1 MRAAGA
7 LEASIEPV
15 DDNKRQ
21 RRTDSVE
28 IYVDPRGSA
37 ANTAETFIAGIMP
50 SMGSMTGPPGAGRD
64 RDNHQGVAEETAPG
78 MEVAVTMA
86 DSEEEYSG
94 YDLEVKIPFDV
105 FPDAIDPRH
114 MGFNVLINDSDTQNQ
129 AAQVR
134 VGWSTFAGVR
144 ADPWRWGQVSL
155 EGLEDAGSEPK
166 DAVLPSTAA
175 RSVDSPLSII
185 QSAGDRVPL
194 GGHSPTSPHLE
205 IVSVERKKDRITAVV
220 HTPVKGAAKLFV
232 WDGESVLAEMERNMP
247 AGERRVNM
255 RVPGLP
261 SVLETTEVTVLA
273 SFQSEDTVSAAARR
287 LE

>member
-1 MRAAGA
+1 GRSIPYSEEMTLPPRPSADENYIHLGEEDPAPHVDGGA
-7 LEASIEPV
+7 TITE
-15 DDNKRQ
+15 N
-21 RRTDSVE
+21 
-28 IYVDPRGSA
+28 
-37 ANTAETFIAGIMP
+37 
-50 SMGSMTGPPGAGRD
+50 
-64 RDNHQGVAEETAPG
+64 
-78 MEVAVTMA
+78 
-86 DSEEEYSG
+86 EEEYSG

-105 FPDAIDPRH
+105 LPDAIDPRH
-114 MGFNVLINDSDTQNQ
+114 MGFNFLINDSDTQNQ

-220 HTPVKGAAKLFV
+220 HSPVK
-232 WDGESVLAEMERNMP
+232 
-247 AGERRVNM
+247 
-255 RVPGLP
+255 
-261 SVLETTEVTVLA
+261 
-273 SFQSEDTVSAAARR
+273 
-287 LE
+287 

>member
-28 IYVDPRGSA
+28 IYVDPRGNA

-64 RDNHQGVAEETAPG
+64 RDNHQGVA
-78 MEVAVTMA
+78 
-86 DSEEEYSG
+86 
-94 YDLEVKIPFDV
+94 
-105 FPDAIDPRH
+105 
-114 MGFNVLINDSDTQNQ
+114 
-129 AAQVR
+129 
-134 VGWSTFAGVR
+134 
-144 ADPWRWGQVSL
+144 
-155 EGLEDAGSEPK
+155 
-166 DAVLPSTAA
+166 
-175 RSVDSPLSII
+175 LSII

-220 HTPVKGAAKLFV
+220 RAPVKGAAKLFV

-261 SVLETTEVTVLA
+261 SVLKTTEVTVLA
-273 SFQSEDTVSAAARR
+273 SFQSEDTVSAATRR

>member
-1 MRAAGA
+1 MKVGVITATRGEGGGNAVGLGEGPA
-7 LEASIEPV
+7 LELIREAE
-15 DDNKRQ
+15 KR
-21 RRTDSVE
+21 DAV
-28 IYVDPRGSA
+28 GL
-37 ANTAETFIAGIMP
+37 AGIEHIYNLDALDFFYTASAP
-50 SMGSMTGPPGAGRD
+50 LSREVWGGEELLGR
-64 RDNHQGVAEETAPG
+64 
-78 MEVAVTMA
+78 
-86 DSEEEYSG
+86 
-94 YDLEVKIPFDV
+94 I
-105 FPDAIDPRH
+105 
-114 MGFNVLINDSDTQNQ
+114 
-129 AAQVR
+129 VR
-134 VGWSTFAGVR
+134 VER

-205 IVSVERKKDRITAVV
+205 IVSVERKKGRITAVV
-220 HTPVKGAAKLFV
+220 HAPVKGAAKLFV
-232 WDGESVLAEMERNMP
+232 WDDEGVLAEMERNMP

-261 SVLETTEVTVLA
+261 SALETTEVTVLA